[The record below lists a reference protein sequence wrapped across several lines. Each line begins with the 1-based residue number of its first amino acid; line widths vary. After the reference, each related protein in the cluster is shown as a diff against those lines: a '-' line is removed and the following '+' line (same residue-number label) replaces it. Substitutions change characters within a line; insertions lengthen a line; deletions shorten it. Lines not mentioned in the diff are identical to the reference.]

1 MSRDVVSLVELSQRM
16 RVLEDHR
23 PHTST
28 ALALAWPE
36 LDAMLPDGGLPLG
49 VTELSSERALGTNVL
64 ALAAIR
70 AAHVGDPKAWCAWI
84 EVGDALHAPGL
95 VASGVDLARL
105 LVVRPTA
112 KDAMRVSVR
121 VAASGAFNVIVIDAF
136 ALQNMAEI
144 KGDRKT
150 MAQEVFVRKLA
161 LMAEQHGARI
171 VLLTDST
178 AHKSMP
184 WPVAL
189 RLEIDRAPMELL
201 VHVAKERHG
210 RLALAKV
217 RIPLPSVRVADPLRR
232 NG

>member
-1 MSRDVVSLVELSQRM
+1 MFSMSRAALSLVELSQRM

-28 ALALAWPE
+28 ALTLAWPE
-36 LDAMLPDGGLPLG
+36 LDAVLPDGGLPLG
-49 VTELSSERALGTNVL
+49 VTELSSERALGTNAL

-70 AAHVGDPKAWCAWI
+70 ASHTRDPKAWCAWI

-95 VASGVDLARL
+95 VASGVDLSRL
-105 LVVRPTA
+105 LVVRPLA
-112 KDAMRVSVR
+112 KDTMRVSVR
-121 VAASGAFNVIVIDAF
+121 VAASGAFDVIVIDAF
-136 ALQNMAEI
+136 VLQGMYDI
-144 KGDRKT
+144 KGDRRS
-150 MAQEVFVRKLA
+150 MAPEVFVRKLA

-178 AHKSMP
+178 ARKSMP

-189 RLEIDRAPMELL
+189 RLEIDRTPSELL

-210 RLALAKV
+210 RLNLAKARV
-217 RIPLPSVRVADPLRR
+217 PLSSRPRAA
-232 NG
+232 NN